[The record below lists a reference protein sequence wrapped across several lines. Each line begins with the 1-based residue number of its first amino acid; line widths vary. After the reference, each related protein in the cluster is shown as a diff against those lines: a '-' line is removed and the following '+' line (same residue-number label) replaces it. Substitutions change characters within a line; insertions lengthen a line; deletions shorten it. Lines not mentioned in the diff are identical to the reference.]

1 MTSHFSQP
9 AVGDRVGPYV
19 LDEPVGEGAMG
30 IVFRAHRAD
39 DGQVVAIKI
48 LRPELSRDE
57 TYRLRFRREVR
68 VAANAQH
75 PHLVRILDASRE
87 GNVEYIVVEFVPG
100 GTLADLLETETPI
113 AVLDAVRF
121 TTQVASALDALHKQ
135 GLVHRDIKPSNIMLT
150 AERDAALT
158 DFGLASGRA
167 YTVLT
172 RPGTVLGTLDYMAP
186 EVIAGKSATHAS
198 DVYALACVVYELVV
212 GAAPFASKSIYEVAV
227 AHLEETPVSPNDVRP
242 ELPRDLGSIVLYG
255 LAKNPAERPRTAS
268 TLARL
273 LEVAA
278 RG

>member
-1 MTSHFSQP
+1 
-9 AVGDRVGPYV
+9 
-19 LDEPVGEGAMG
+19 MG

-39 DGQVVAIKI
+39 DGEVVALKI

-87 GNVEYIVVEFVPG
+87 GNFEYIVVEFVPG

-113 AVLDAVRF
+113 PVPDAVRL
-121 TTQVASALDALHKQ
+121 TTQVASALDALHQQ

-172 RPGTVLGTLDYMAP
+172 RPGQVLGTLDYMAP
-186 EVIAGKSATHAS
+186 EVIAGKTATAAS

-227 AHLEETPVSPNDVRP
+227 AHLEETPVSPNVARP
-242 ELPRDLGSIVLYG
+242 GLPRDLGSIVLYG
-255 LAKNPAERPRTAS
+255 LAKKPEERPRTA
-268 TLARL
+268 TALARL

-278 RG
+278 RA